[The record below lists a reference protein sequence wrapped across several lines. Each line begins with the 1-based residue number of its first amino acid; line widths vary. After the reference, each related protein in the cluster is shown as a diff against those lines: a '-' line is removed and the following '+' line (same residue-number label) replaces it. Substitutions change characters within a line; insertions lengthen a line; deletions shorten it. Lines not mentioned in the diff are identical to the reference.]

1 MINIPVLRGGEP
13 YESLETEE
21 VIHHRTGE
29 VLASVGQANPGL
41 LARDMRKA
49 SRARE
54 VLREFPIKD
63 LVEMMKKAGDLY
75 LNETLPLGDGEQ
87 TPDDFARQ
95 QSASTGLPEHM
106 CKFNM
111 EKNHFVLNHMDQIL
125 DALTRG
131 LDLEI
136 LQRGFGVEERGVPIS
151 YQAQSPVLGMVLPSN
166 SPGVH
171 SLWLPAIPLK
181 TPLVLKPGREE
192 PWTPYR
198 IAQALLIPAITHQT
212 DIRERREVLQR
223 FREGTYRALV
233 TSRVLNEG
241 VDVPSASVGIV
252 RSGTGSV
259 REHVQRLGPVGRRAE
274 FGARFHQRGPERQP
288 LPRLHDD
295 LLALVICKNQCL

>member
-1 MINIPVLRGGEP
+1 MINIPVLRWGEP

-151 YQAQSPVLGMVLPSN
+151 YQARSPVLCMVLPSN

-171 SLWLPAIPLK
+171 TL
-181 TPLVLKPGREE
+181 
-192 PWTPYR
+192 
-198 IAQALLIPAITHQT
+198 
-212 DIRERREVLQR
+212 
-223 FREGTYRALV
+223 
-233 TSRVLNEG
+233 
-241 VDVPSASVGIV
+241 
-252 RSGTGSV
+252 
-259 REHVQRLGPVGRRAE
+259 
-274 FGARFHQRGPERQP
+274 
-288 LPRLHDD
+288 
-295 LLALVICKNQCL
+295 